1 MSASTTP
8 YKLAKA
14 SSPPETTLGSLSLCL
29 STSYF
34 SYFLHMASTRV
45 IISITPLSLSLS
57 LSLWQSLS
65 YSFCGVT
72 FTTTF
77 WDGDSEET
85 WREGRVMVIRDSEVY
100 DNLLYWLFWLLWK
113 AGSWEFFKDIILR
126 LLRANSWFVVIIN
139 TLGLD
144 GEYQNWNPRQA

>member
-1 MSASTTP
+1 
-8 YKLAKA
+8 
-14 SSPPETTLGSLSLCL
+14 
-29 STSYF
+29 
-34 SYFLHMASTRV
+34 
-45 IISITPLSLSLS
+45 
-57 LSLWQSLS
+57 
-65 YSFCGVT
+65 
-72 FTTTF
+72 
-77 WDGDSEET
+77 
-85 WREGRVMVIRDSEVY
+85 MVIRDSEVY